1 MIISRYQYY
10 TYNRLLKLYLLQ
22 KYEDEL
28 RVEIKYS
35 RLMDILKDG
44 ETIRKIIE
52 EIYAAMPLSEIQPV
66 IAELY
71 NLL

>member
-1 MIISRYQYY
+1 M
-10 TYNRLLKLYLLQ
+10 
-22 KYEDEL
+22 
-28 RVEIKYS
+28 EIKYS
-35 RLMDILKDG
+35 RLMDILKEG
-44 ETIRKIIE
+44 ESIRKIIE